1 MNQFGPPGSG
11 SGPMISGKF
20 INKNTGK
27 EIFVRDSIDDGNR
40 MQLVLSDGTCITMD
54 EFQNYVQMSDEEYD
68 EHGNMIGI
76 AKTSTLNNTQS
87 KPSIDTDLLFAG
99 MGEQPKER
107 KEEIVVEDTPYG
119 VTSIVQAAPVQ
130 NKVNPKLEMINKIL
144 DKSEA
149 PEIQVLINWPNKPEK
164 EFDMLKTFFDVTNED
179 IAEAVYMKYGSENVF
194 INAFNESISS

>member
-1 MNQFGPPGSG
+1 MNQFGPPGAG

-54 EFQNYVQMSDEEYD
+54 EFQNYVQISDEEYD

-107 KEEIVVEDTPYG
+107 KEEIVIEDTPYG

-130 NKVNPKLEMINKIL
+130 NKLNHKLEMINKIL

-149 PEIQVLINWPNKPEK
+149 PEIKVLINWPNKPDK

-179 IAEAVYMKYGSENVF
+179 IAEAVYMKYGSEDAF